1 MLLIK
6 KIFDLCGCVVSS
18 PPSLPPM
25 ILLNTWLTLTCPLET
40 RMMSVAFFALQTL
53 LLACC
58 MALLANLFG
67 AHTEYGLDLKR
78 LPSEPPHQFH
88 HQECNVTFARA
99 MVFLMP
105 VEELELKEYTCLF
118 ESMLRGVLYQISCVL
133 LTAAL
138 LLVFGVF
145 LVMSMFVMDLVY
157 YFGRAVADAGVAKE

>member
-1 MLLIK
+1 VWVCCL
-6 KIFDLCGCVVSS
+6 
-18 PPSLPPM
+18 PSLPPQSM
-25 ILLNTWLTLTCPLET
+25 ILLNTWLALPRPLEA
-40 RMMSVAFFALQTL
+40 RMMSAAFFVLQTL

-58 MALLANLFG
+58 IAVLANLLG
-67 AHTEYGLDLKR
+67 AHTQYGLELQR
-78 LPSEPPHQFH
+78 APPNGQFH

-99 MVFLMP
+99 MVFLLP
-105 VEELELKEYTCLF
+105 VEELELEEYTCLF

-157 YFGRAVADAGVAKE
+157 FFGQAVADAGMAKE